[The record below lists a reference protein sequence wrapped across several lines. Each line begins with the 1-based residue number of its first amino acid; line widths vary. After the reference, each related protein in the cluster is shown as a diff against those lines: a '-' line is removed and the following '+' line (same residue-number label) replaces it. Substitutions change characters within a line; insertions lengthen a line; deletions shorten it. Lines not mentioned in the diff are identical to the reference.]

1 MERQVLMDK
10 LSEFL
15 MVEQGGL
22 ELYRVALSRTT
33 DPEIK
38 QHYQEFA
45 QETDRHRA
53 ILIRLIERLGGDPSY
68 VSPTARLAQVKA
80 ASLLEVALRIDGFSQ
95 QEREANDLENVL
107 LAETKDHAD
116 WHLLEQLVQQVED
129 AEVKRVIEEA
139 VREVEGQED
148 RHLEWARSTLAQ
160 VALQMLQQG
169 PAPSPERWQQ
179 VISGPVPPI
188 AQVHPAPM
196 PAEAGLLETA
206 QQSPWQATPM
216 VREGQEISTR

>member
-1 MERQVLMDK
+1 MEQQVLMDK

-33 DPEIK
+33 DPELK
-38 QHYQEFA
+38 QHYQEFG
-45 QETDRHRA
+45 QETERHRA
-53 ILIRLIERLGGDPSY
+53 ILMQLIERLGGDPSY

-80 ASLLEVALRIDGFSQ
+80 ASLLEGALRVDGLSQ
-95 QEREANDLENVL
+95 QELEANDLENVL
-107 LAETKDHAD
+107 LAETKDQAD
-116 WHLLEQLVQQVED
+116 WHLLEQLVQQGED
-129 AEVKRVIEEA
+129 AESKRAIEEA
-139 VREVEGQED
+139 VREVAGQED

-160 VALQMLQQG
+160 VALQRIQQG

-179 VISGPVPPI
+179 VFSGPVPPI

-206 QQSPWQATPM
+206 QQAPWQATPM
-216 VREGQEISTR
+216 VREGQEIGTR